1 MLHQHFRLRKIDLL
15 FILKGT
21 LTRENQ
27 VTIVIFVL
35 KKMQIKGL
43 TAWVSPGRSGLELA
57 NYMFVF
63 EHFLFI
69 TTGWGVCIGSRPAA
83 ANCSFNAKW
92 GLTRS
97 ALKKILW
104 LFTLGFSD
112 APRLGSARERK
123 CICKLNPWEE
133 MTTFGRPW
141 TVLTTT
147 LLIAAHWKVALQG
160 SLLPR

>member
-1 MLHQHFRLRKIDLL
+1 
-15 FILKGT
+15 
-21 LTRENQ
+21 
-27 VTIVIFVL
+27 
-35 KKMQIKGL
+35 MQIKGL

-97 ALKKILW
+97 ALKKILF
-104 LFTLGFSD
+104 LFTLGKRKMHMQTQSVGGNDNFWQTLDGSNNNPFDCCSLKSRSPRVITASLKFSYLST
-112 APRLGSARERK
+112 RTLF
-123 CICKLNPWEE
+123 LNIQNQILEA
-133 MTTFGRPW
+133 G
-141 TVLTTT
+141 T
-147 LLIAAHWKVALQG
+147 LFW
-160 SLLPR
+160 